1 MRTEMPC
8 GYKTPDI
15 LANEIEMHRQIH
27 AGAFLVLEGKDDLRF
42 WRARHHENCELVDG
56 EAKINVVRA
65 LRLLDSRRF
74 KGALGLV
81 DSDYD
86 TFRSGE
92 QLSPNLVAT
101 DAHDLEC
108 VLCRSRALEAVLA
121 EHGDASRISRFED
134 AEGTGVRQA
143 LLDRALVFGRVRL
156 AATLWYETDAMR
168 HIRVQRF
175 LDESN
180 WLVDAEALIDTVADC
195 SARDRRAW
203 QSRTDDFQHEDPWFV
218 VRGHD
223 MVEILR
229 IGLRRVLGDVPRTIG
244 VKGLASGLRLA
255 MSREWL
261 EATGLWKGIRGW
273 ERANPPFV
281 VLSP

>member
-1 MRTEMPC
+1 MPF
-8 GYKTPDI
+8 GHKTPPI
-15 LANEIEMHRQIH
+15 LANEIEMHRQMH

-42 WRARHHENCELVDG
+42 WRARHHERCELVNG
-56 EAKINVVRA
+56 EAKQNVVHA
-65 LRLLDSRRF
+65 LRILDSRRF

-86 TFRSGE
+86 TFRSSE
-92 QLSPNLVAT
+92 PLSANVVPT

-108 VLCRSRALEAVLA
+108 VLCRSKALDAVLA
-121 EHGDASRISRFED
+121 EHGDASKIRRFE
-134 AEGTGVRQA
+134 AAAGTDVRQG

-156 AATLWYETDAMR
+156 AGTLWHETEAMR

-175 LDESN
+175 LDESS
-180 WLVDAEALIDTVADC
+180 WQVDADALIDTVARGSTHDQ
-195 SARDRRAW
+195 RAW
-203 QSRTDDFQHEDPWFV
+203 RSRTDDFRHEDPWFV

-229 IGLRRVLGDVPRTIG
+229 IGLRRVLGDMPRTIG
-244 VKGLASGLRLA
+244 VKGVASGLRLA
-255 MSREWL
+255 MSQEWL
-261 EATGLWKGIRGW
+261 EATGLWKGMRAW
-273 ERANPPFV
+273 ESANPPFA